1 MYYFNCSESPGAI
14 NLDRAILWELEGLNE
29 QQMSG
34 VAVAYSEAG
43 YASWAELVIGPEKG
57 GDGSIWA

>member
-1 MYYFNCSESPGAI
+1 MRDLSTVCRTAVGPQE
-14 NLDRAILWELEGLNE
+14 ELEGLNE